1 VSAVDDYLAKVDL
14 PKPSP
19 ETLVKLCIA
28 RITDDSSA
36 EASMT
41 KDTAW
46 RLLVVPSPIGESP
59 GTSAS
64 GLDPRQWQRVIAPAV
79 ALLQE
84 TKQKTKGGGADAVLS
99 AGWIVDALVTG
110 EELLGWLSQTSSERL
125 QSLGAE
131 SLARRSR
138 FSDLVEFG
146 WKQPGQ
152 AQLKILTT
160 LAFITPH
167 DEQFFVLF
175 DKLTKIIVEAAE
187 TLRTL
192 PSQGKNERE
201 ATVTKIQELEN
212 KADSIT
218 HVIYTE
224 LNKTFVTPFDREDVH
239 LLASTLD
246 DVVDYIDGTAK
257 RFHMYKIKK
266 NSADIQRLTE
276 IIYQSALEIQRG
288 VILIADMRRADE
300 LHSILQK
307 INQYENDADS
317 IFDHAIAELFEH
329 ETDAIELIKIKE
341 VLVNLETTTD
351 KCEDV
356 ANVLETLFIKNA

>member
-1 VSAVDDYLAKVDL
+1 
-14 PKPSP
+14 
-19 ETLVKLCIA
+19 
-28 RITDDSSA
+28 
-36 EASMT
+36 M
-41 KDTAW
+41 
-46 RLLVVPSPIGESP
+46 
-59 GTSAS
+59 
-64 GLDPRQWQRVIAPAV
+64 
-79 ALLQE
+79 
-84 TKQKTKGGGADAVLS
+84 
-99 AGWIVDALVTG
+99 
-110 EELLGWLSQTSSERL
+110 
-125 QSLGAE
+125 
-131 SLARRSR
+131 
-138 FSDLVEFG
+138 
-146 WKQPGQ
+146 
-152 AQLKILTT
+152 
-160 LAFITPH
+160 
-167 DEQFFVLF
+167 
-175 DKLTKIIVEAAE
+175 
-187 TLRTL
+187 
-192 PSQGKNERE
+192 
-201 ATVTKIQELEN
+201 TKIQELEN